1 MQFYILVS
9 QLRFPSNAG
18 ALIEYMSVIYF
29 HFEFVK
35 GQTRL
40 QKMTKLPKYISTGNF
55 HDFLVNLGIWL
66 NFFRLRFIGKWG
78 LVVSMGRWPCHVL
91 DSRGVLCMSSL
102 TQHHHRVGVPD
113 FITTHNHWCDDIP
126 HDDLIFDADSSN
138 CNIVHVIFK
147 SCACLESNM

>member
-1 MQFYILVS
+1 MTWSGERESVLPNLVIQMQFYILVS

-55 HDFLVNLGIWL
+55 HDFLVNLGI
-66 NFFRLRFIGKWG
+66 
-78 LVVSMGRWPCHVL
+78 
-91 DSRGVLCMSSL
+91 
-102 TQHHHRVGVPD
+102 
-113 FITTHNHWCDDIP
+113 
-126 HDDLIFDADSSN
+126 
-138 CNIVHVIFK
+138 
-147 SCACLESNM
+147 